1 MHETLSG
8 RARRERVAGLA
19 GQLLAAGTLSRPA
32 KQSAKQQGVEKAQEH
47 SALIRH

>member
-1 MHETLSG
+1 MHKTLSG

-32 KQSAKQQGVEKAQEH
+32 KQQDVEKTQQH